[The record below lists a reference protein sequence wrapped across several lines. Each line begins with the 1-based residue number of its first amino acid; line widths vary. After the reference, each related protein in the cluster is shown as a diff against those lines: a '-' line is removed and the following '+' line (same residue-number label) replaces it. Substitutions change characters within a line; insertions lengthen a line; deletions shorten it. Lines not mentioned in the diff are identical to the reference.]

1 MKKKEESL
9 KEFIVEAEEILDGLS
24 QNLLTLE
31 SAKDQAA
38 VPPDVINSIFRA
50 AHTLKGMSGM
60 VGLKKISELSHC
72 LEDLLDRLRMGK
84 LQSNSLVTD
93 TLFAGAEGLR
103 KLIEMVSAGRGEKF
117 EVGPILKKIEQVLTG
132 ESPAPANAG
141 SVPARPI
148 GGGQPVRSP
157 AKSNPLE
164 EAGVPAELVKV
175 LTEYESHRL
184 LENIKSG
191 RHLYEV
197 HARFKFETFD
207 KDLTQLNSKLSDIAE
222 IVTTLPSSGMS
233 PESGIE
239 FNLIVATGKD
249 PSDLKG
255 LLANEAIEI
264 KPLKLEKPGSPAEEK
279 ETTTI
284 QEDTASIKS
293 LSQTLRVDIGKL
305 DGLLNGVGELV
316 QTKAVLYQISKEW
329 VTDPGLPAGQA
340 GLTKKAV
347 ELQKAVQ
354 SFDRQ
359 VTQLQEGL
367 IEVRM
372 IPIGQVFDRLIRVV
386 RKLSKELGKEV
397 DLQLSGEETRLDKS
411 MVEEIA
417 DPLMHLIR
425 NAIAHGIESKEDRSK
440 AGKPAV
446 GVIQLRAAQKGN
458 NVVIEVQDD
467 GRGIDLAKV
476 YQTAIKKG
484 LTDKNKE
491 YEKRDLL
498 NFLFMPGFSTSDQV
512 TEVSGRGVGLD
523 VVARNIAKLSGM
535 VDVQSELGR
544 GTQFSITLP
553 ITLVIIKALIV
564 RVGGET
570 FAIPLNSVS
579 ESLMIEQKDIRTVER
594 REVTQLRDQTLSLL
608 RLHGVFRLPKVEAL
622 DPRVYVI
629 VVGLAEKRLGL
640 VVDAVEGQQEIVI
653 KSIGGILRDTPGI
666 AGATELGNR
675 KTILVLDV
683 GALIEEAT
691 RGKASHKQSH
701 PITTGRHQP

>member
-1 MKKKEESL
+1 MKKKDESL
-9 KEFIVEAEEILDGLS
+9 KEFIVEAEEILDGLN

-31 SAKDQAA
+31 SAKDEAS

-60 VGLKKISELSHC
+60 VGLKKISELSHR

-84 LQSNSLVTD
+84 LQLSSLVTD

-103 KLIEMVSAGRGEKF
+103 KLIVTVSAGRGEKF
-117 EVGPILKKIEQVLTG
+117 EVRPVLKKIEQVLTG
-132 ESPAPANAG
+132 EQPPPAQPPPDRKAE
-141 SVPARPI
+141 RP
-148 GGGQPVRSP
+148 PVE
-157 AKSNPLE
+157 SNPLE
-164 EAGVPAELVKV
+164 EAGVPAELVTV

-197 HARFKFETFD
+197 HARFKLETFD
-207 KDLTQLNSKLSDIAE
+207 KNLPRLNSKLSGISE

-239 FNLIVATGKD
+239 FNLIIATAKGL
-249 PSDLKG
+249 SDIKG

-264 KPLKLEKPGSPAEEK
+264 KPLKLEKPGGPPEEK

-284 QEDTASIKS
+284 QEDTASIKG
-293 LSQTLRVDIGKL
+293 LSQTVRVDIGKL
-305 DGLLNGVGELV
+305 DGLLNVMGELV

-329 VTDPGLPAGQA
+329 VTEP

-347 ELQKAVQ
+347 ELQKVVQ

-425 NAIAHGIESKEDRSK
+425 NAIDHGVEPKEDRLK

-446 GVIQLRAAQKGN
+446 GVIQLEAAQKGN
-458 NVVIEVQDD
+458 NVVIEIQDD

-498 NFLFMPGFSTSDQV
+498 DFLFMPGFSTSEQV

-535 VDVQSELGR
+535 VDVETESGR
-544 GTQFSITLP
+544 GTRFSITLP

-570 FAIPLNSVS
+570 FAIPLSSVS
-579 ESLMIEQKDIRTVER
+579 ESLMVEQKDIRTVER

-608 RLHGVFRLPKVEAL
+608 RLHDVFRLPRTEAL

-640 VVDAVEGQQEIVI
+640 VVDTIEGQQEIVV

-675 KTILVLDV
+675 KTILVLDA
-683 GALIEEAT
+683 GTLIEEAT

-701 PITTGRHQP
+701 PITAGRHQS

>member
-9 KEFIVEAEEILDGLS
+9 NEFIVEAEEILDGLS

-31 SAKDQAA
+31 STTDQAA
-38 VPPDVINSIFRA
+38 VPPEVINSIFRA

-60 VGLKKISELSHC
+60 VGLKKISDLSHR

-84 LQSNSLVTD
+84 LQLSSLVID

-117 EVGPILKKIEQVLTG
+117 EVGPILKKIEQALVGGPPALTQ
-132 ESPAPANAG
+132 PAPDRKAE
-141 SVPARPI
+141 RPLEE
-148 GGGQPVRSP
+148 
-157 AKSNPLE
+157 SNPLE
-164 EAGVPAELVKV
+164 AEGVPAELVRV

-197 HARFKFETFD
+197 HARFKLETFD
-207 KDLTQLNSKLSDIAE
+207 KDLTRLNSKLSAIAE
-222 IVTTLPSSGMS
+222 VVTTLPSSGMS

-255 LLANEAIEI
+255 LLATETIEI
-264 KPLKLEKPGSPAEEK
+264 RPLKLEKPGGPDEEK
-279 ETTTI
+279 QTTTI

-293 LSQTLRVDIGKL
+293 LSQTVRVDIGKL
-305 DGLLNGVGELV
+305 DGLLNVVGELV
-316 QTKAVLYQISKEW
+316 QMKAVLYQIGKGW
-329 VTDPGLPAGQA
+329 VNEP

-347 ELQKAVQ
+347 ELEKAVQ

-359 VTQLQEGL
+359 VAQLQEGL

-397 DLQLSGEETRLDKS
+397 DLQLSGEETWLDKS

-425 NAIAHGIESKEDRSK
+425 NAIDHGIESKEDRLK

-458 NVVIEVQDD
+458 NVVIEIQDD

-491 YEKRDLL
+491 YEKRELL
-498 NFLFMPGFSTSDQV
+498 NFLFMPGFSTSGQV

-535 VDVQSELGR
+535 VDVQTELGR

-564 RVGGET
+564 SVGGET

-608 RLHGVFRLPKVEAL
+608 RLHGVFDLPRVEAR

-640 VVDAVEGQQEIVI
+640 VVDAIEGQQEIVV

-683 GALIEEAT
+683 GALIEDAT
-691 RGKASHKQSH
+691 RGKASRKQSH
-701 PITTGRHQP
+701 PIPTGRHPS

>member
-1 MKKKEESL
+1 MKKKDESL
-9 KEFIVEAEEILDGLS
+9 KEFIVEAEEILDGLN

-31 SAKDQAA
+31 SAEDKAS

-60 VGLKKISELSHC
+60 VGLKKISELSHR

-117 EVGPILKKIEQVLTG
+117 EVGPILKKIEQVLAG
-132 ESPAPANAG
+132 ELPASVQPGSSAARLPAGRAG
-141 SVPARPI
+141 PAGVHQAERP
-148 GGGQPVRSP
+148 PVE
-157 AKSNPLE
+157 SNPLE
-164 EAGVPAELVKV
+164 EGGVPAELVKV

-197 HARFKFETFD
+197 HARFKLETFD
-207 KDLTQLNSKLSDIAE
+207 KDLTRLNSKLSGISE

-239 FNLIVATGKD
+239 FNLIIATAKE
-249 PSDLKG
+249 PSDLKSV
-255 LLANEAIEI
+255 LANEAIEV
-264 KPLKLEKPGSPAEEK
+264 KPLKLEKPGGPAEEK
-279 ETTTI
+279 ETI
-284 QEDTASIKS
+284 SSEADTASIKS
-293 LSQTLRVDIGKL
+293 LSQTVRVDIGKL
-305 DGLLNGVGELV
+305 DGLLNVVGELV
-316 QTKAVLYQISKEW
+316 QTKAVLYQIGKEW
-329 VTDPGLPAGQA
+329 VTEPGLM
-340 GLTKKAV
+340 KKAV

-367 IEVRM
+367 VDVRM
-372 IPIGQVFDRLIRVV
+372 IPIGQIFDRLVRVA

-425 NAIAHGIESKEDRSK
+425 NAIGHGIESKEDRLKTGK
-440 AGKPAV
+440 AET
-446 GVIQLRAAQKGN
+446 GVIQLKAAQKGN

-476 YQTAIKKG
+476 YQTAIKEG

-491 YEKRDLL
+491 YEKRELL

-535 VDVQSELGR
+535 VDVETELGR
-544 GTQFSITLP
+544 GTRFSITLP
-553 ITLVIIKALIV
+553 ITLIIIQALIV

-579 ESLMIEQKDIRTVER
+579 ESLMIEQKNIRTVER
-594 REVTQLRDQTLSLL
+594 REVIQLRDQTLSLL
-608 RLHGVFRLPKVEAL
+608 RLHGVFQLPKAEIL

-653 KSIGGILRDTPGI
+653 KSIGEILRDTPGI

-683 GALIEEAT
+683 GSLVEL
-691 RGKASHKQSH
+691 H
-701 PITTGRHQP
+701 PTPTGRHQS